1 MAAYRADIEIGV
13 KGIQEIG
20 ILQKKLEGTIYK
32 INDLNSKSVK
42 AFGGVAQSI
51 QNYNKQLALAEKA
64 LYRVAAGSTQE
75 ARAISNYVTA
85 LGNANAVRDRQ
96 NKLIA
101 DEIKLRMEL
110 ERKSRLA
117 SAGIVETTQYT
128 QPAMPGRPD
137 TIEKARLEA
146 LKRSGAERREAL
158 KLAIREAETEERIN
172 QVLNRRAAIQQR
184 NKANREGVSNAII
197 GGAFPLLF
205 GQGVG
210 ASVGGGLGGFAGG
223 RMGGQM
229 GFGLSLVGTAL
240 GGLFDQATRSAADFS
255 KSLRAGGDAA
265 GYLEQQLGYVDPR
278 VRDQI
283 KNLQASG
290 QTARAAELAF
300 NELASQVGVENAKAF
315 KQLGDNTNTFASGFQ
330 RLVTTIIA
338 GSARIDEAVKPVT
351 DRLGALSLAVPGVNA
366 AALTRGAI
374 DFVRGKGQ
382 APAAPSAKTP
392 EAVQREAALRGE
404 VSILQQ
410 RLQLTTVSAQT
421 DLQAFV
427 NVSKRV
433 AQQEFIVELQ
443 RIENDN
449 KKGALTLEEFQLQ
462 KTAARLKLQQSLG
475 EIERQRI
482 QEEQRRAEE
491 ARRAAERAAQ
501 ERLQQLTT
509 SLQLENDIR
518 TVVLERN
525 NVQVETDRLLK
536 GDVAALAEQ
545 MRISEGMYAL
555 KIQILDNE
563 RQSALANAKTASDS
577 YLINEL
583 YKQRAALLQG
593 QQYLEQQRL
602 IRLNNEIKLQQNL
615 NVLRRNEEREA
626 VMRPISVAQEQAQLG
641 IDAFFMSPNAAE
653 VLKKQSEQK
662 QRLYEAEI
670 PLLNSILQLNEEIAS
685 KAFVGTELEN
695 KQKDLENQQI
705 TLSNLREQLAL
716 LDQLEL
722 KQLKLKQVFEEY
734 GVIINGVSNSIASAL
749 TQGVA
754 DVVSGTREAQQVFAD
769 FLRAIGDALLQ
780 YAQQAIA
787 QYIAI
792 GIARLFAGIG
802 GGGGSTG
809 GDGSGF
815 GGGLANSFTGKF
827 DLSGLSALSMPRFAE
842 GGLVTRPTV
851 AMIGEGGEPE
861 FVIPQSKMRGA
872 MQRYAAGARGSAVIP
887 DGRDAGGNGGAP
899 VAATAGPIDVRYTVE
914 RINSVDYVT
923 ADQFQRGMAMAAQ
936 QGASQGERRALAQ
949 LRQNT
954 SARRSIG
961 I

>member
-20 ILQKKLEGTIYK
+20 VLQKKLEGTIYK

-42 AFGGVAQSI
+42 TFGGVAQSI
-51 QNYNKQLALAEKA
+51 SNYNKQLALAEKA

-75 ARAISNYVTA
+75 ARAVSNYVTA
-85 LGNANAVRDRQ
+85 LGNANAVRYRQ
-96 NKLIA
+96 NKLIE
-101 DEIKLRMEL
+101 DEIKLRREL

-117 SAGIVETTQYT
+117 SAGIIETTQYS

-137 TIEKARLEA
+137 TIEKARVEA
-146 LKRSGAERREAL
+146 ARRSGAERREAL
-158 KLAIREAETEERIN
+158 RLAIREAETEERIN
-172 QVLNRRAAIQQR
+172 AILNRRAAIQQR
-184 NKANREGVSNAII
+184 NKANREGVSNAVI

-205 GQGVG
+205 GQGIG
-210 ASVGGGLGGFAGG
+210 ASIGGGLGGFAGG
-223 RMGGQM
+223 RMGGQL

-240 GGLFDQATRSAADFS
+240 GGLFDQATKSAADFS

-265 GYLEQQLGYVDPR
+265 GYLEQQLGYVDPQ

-300 NELASQVGVENAKAF
+300 RELADQIGVENARAF
-315 KQLGDNTNTFASGFQ
+315 KQLGDDTNTFASGFQ

-338 GSARIDEAVKPVT
+338 GSARIDEAVKPIT

-374 DFVRGKGQ
+374 DFIRGQGQ
-382 APAAPSAKTP
+382 TPAAPSAKTP
-392 EAVQREAALRGE
+392 EAIQRETALRGE

-433 AQQEFIVELQ
+433 AQQEYIVELQ
-443 RIENDN
+443 RIENEN
-449 KKGALTLEEFQLQ
+449 KKGALTLEEARLQ
-462 KTAARLKLQQSLG
+462 KTAAGLKLQQSLG
-475 EIERQRI
+475 DIERQRL
-482 QEEQRRAEE
+482 QEQQRRAEE

-501 ERLQQLTT
+501 ERLQQLTAA
-509 SLQLENDIR
+509 LQLENDIR
-518 TVVLERN
+518 SVVLERN

-555 KIQILDNE
+555 KIQILSNE
-563 RQSALANAKTASDS
+563 RESALANAKTANET

-593 QQYLEQQRL
+593 QQYLEQQQL

-615 NVLRRNEEREA
+615 NNLRRNEERES
-626 VMRPISVAQEQAQLG
+626 VMRPISVAQEQTQLA
-641 IDAFFMSPNAAE
+641 IDAFFMSPDAAE
-653 VLKKQSEQK
+653 VLKKQSEQR
-662 QRLYEAEI
+662 QRLYDNEI
-670 PLLNSILQLNEEIAS
+670 PLLNSILKLNTEIAS
-685 KAFVGTELEN
+685 KAYVGTELEN

-716 LDQLEL
+716 LDQLEM
-722 KQLKLKQVFEEY
+722 KQLKLKQVFEQY
-734 GVIINGVSNSIASAL
+734 GVIISGVSSSIATAL
-749 TQGVA
+749 TQGVS
-754 DVVSGTREAQQVFAD
+754 DVVSGTKEAQQVFAE
-769 FLRAIGDALLQ
+769 FLRSIGDALLQ

-792 GIARLFAGIG
+792 GIARAFAGL
-802 GGGGSTG
+802 GGGSG
-809 GDGSGF
+809 GSAGNSPGF
-815 GGGLANSFTGKF
+815 GGGLANSFTGNF
-827 DLSGLSALSMPRFAE
+827 DLSGLSAMGMPRFAE

-851 AMIGEGGEPE
+851 AMVGEGGEPE
-861 FVIPQSKMRGA
+861 YVIPQSKMRGA
-872 MQRYAAGARGSAVIP
+872 MQRYASGARGSAVIP
-887 DGRDAGGNGGAP
+887 SGSDGGYSDALGTAESTGA
-899 VAATAGPIDVRYTVE
+899 IDVRYTIE

-923 ADQFQRGMAMAAQ
+923 AEQFQKGMQDAVR
-936 QGASQGERRALAQ
+936 QGAAMGQ
-949 LRQNT
+949 RQVYSDFINK
-954 SARRSIG
+954 RSIRQRLAV
-961 I
+961 